1 MLSSFEEK
9 ILLSRLI
16 PRPKK
21 AVLEDGFFRLEN
33 ACRVVL
39 EAPGELVPL
48 LQKRFAAYWNVVP
61 EIVRDKEN
69 AADEEACRLDISPEC
84 LRIECASSLALNHAL
99 HTLRQWA
106 EPLPGTARLTG
117 YQLPCGRIE
126 DAPGIRFRGVHF
138 CVFPE
143 TNPVDLEKKIRLAA
157 YWKLRY
163 LVLEFWGTFPF
174 ESHPELSLEKA
185 RLDRGMLARIVKEAA
200 EAGLTLIPQ
209 FNVLGHAAGARNRS
223 DKHIILDSRPELA
236 PLFEPEGW
244 SWCLSNPHTRAL
256 LRDAVMELHDFFGR
270 PSYFHIGCDEAED
283 LGHCALCRK
292 RDLRRLVI
300 DHILFFHELFA
311 DRNTRIILWHD
322 MLLEQG
328 DERFADFGTRNGL
341 REFSFGTIVDELPKN
356 IVIADWMYGG
366 APPSEDF
373 EYTTVNYFQDLGFPV
388 LACPWNQGDGIRA
401 LARMARRRKIEGL
414 LTTFWHEDSG
424 TKFFSTLFNAAQST
438 WSEPVPETPAH
449 RLSFTRHL
457 RQVTTDMGLGKD
469 YPRTGSVTW
478 QIPPE
483 SITH

>member
-163 LVLEFWGTFPF
+163 LVLEFWEPFPSNRIRSF
-174 ESHPELSLEKA
+174 HWRRPVWTA
-185 RLDRGMLARIVKEAA
+185 ACWRG
-200 EAGLTLIPQ
+200 
-209 FNVLGHAAGARNRS
+209 S
-223 DKHIILDSRPELA
+223 
-236 PLFEPEGW
+236 
-244 SWCLSNPHTRAL
+244 
-256 LRDAVMELHDFFGR
+256 
-270 PSYFHIGCDEAED
+270 
-283 LGHCALCRK
+283 
-292 RDLRRLVI
+292 
-300 DHILFFHELFA
+300 
-311 DRNTRIILWHD
+311 
-322 MLLEQG
+322 
-328 DERFADFGTRNGL
+328 
-341 REFSFGTIVDELPKN
+341 
-356 IVIADWMYGG
+356 
-366 APPSEDF
+366 
-373 EYTTVNYFQDLGFPV
+373 
-388 LACPWNQGDGIRA
+388 
-401 LARMARRRKIEGL
+401 
-414 LTTFWHEDSG
+414 
-424 TKFFSTLFNAAQST
+424 
-438 WSEPVPETPAH
+438 
-449 RLSFTRHL
+449 
-457 RQVTTDMGLGKD
+457 
-469 YPRTGSVTW
+469 
-478 QIPPE
+478 
-483 SITH
+483 